1 MPKTPIVKMMTSQ
14 ITKECLKRTNFEPED
29 FFASPTAKRLNINN
43 QTNNVNILTN
53 LMAVADKIQEI
64 RDLLGH
70 PIRINSAYRCPA
82 LNKAVGSKPTSQH
95 PKGEAI
101 DFVCPAFGTPAQV
114 VEKIKQSKVVV
125 DQCIEESTWTHL
137 SIKLTGNR
145 NRNQFAKLLNGKF
158 TVIA

>member
-1 MPKTPIVKMMTSQ
+1 MMTSQ
-14 ITKECLKRTNFEPED
+14 ITKESLKRKNFEPED
-29 FFASPTAKRLNINN
+29 FFASPTAKKLNINN
-43 QTNNVNILTN
+43 STTNVNILTS

-70 PIRINSAYRCPA
+70 PIKVNSAYRCSS
-82 LNKAVGSKPTSQH
+82 LNLAVKSKPTSQH
-95 PKGEAI
+95 VLGEAI

-114 VEKIKQSKVVV
+114 VEKIKQSKIVV
-125 DQCIEESTWTHL
+125 DQCIEESTWVHL
-137 SIKLTGNR
+137 SIKLTG